1 MAKKNNN
8 RQLSLGWRELAK
20 QVQDAALSHAGFKR
34 ALKSFGISTKTSD
47 MEAYELCDLII
58 VDEKLTRLHPDMLR
72 ASLREEKLNNYFSQF
87 SIVEDKKVSDTKIH
101 EAKAL
106 LESCGYL
113 IFKSEDQ
120 MVQKLEK
127 SGYQV
132 FANEEAIRLSVC
144 ASNLVKMLMDR
155 SDLLK

>member
-8 RQLSLGWRELAK
+8 SQLSLGWREFAK
-20 QVQDAALSHAGFKR
+20 QVQDTSLSHARFKK

-58 VDEKLTRLHPDMLR
+58 VEEKLTHLHPDMLR

-87 SIVEDKKVSDTKIH
+87 SIVENKKVSDTKIH

-106 LESCGYL
+106 LESCGYQV
-113 IFKSEDQ
+113 FKNEDQ
-120 MVQKLEK
+120 MVSALSKA
-127 SGYQV
+127 GYQI
-132 FANEEAIRLSVC
+132 FSNEEAIQLSVY

>member
-1 MAKKNNN
+1 
-8 RQLSLGWRELAK
+8 
-20 QVQDAALSHAGFKR
+20 
-34 ALKSFGISTKTSD
+34 
-47 MEAYELCDLII
+47 MEAYQLCDLII
-58 VDEKLTRLHPDMLR
+58 VEEKQTHLHPDMMR
-72 ASLREEKLNNYFSQF
+72 SALREEKLKSYFSQF
-87 SIVEDKKVSDTKIH
+87 QIVENKKVSDTKIQ
-101 EAKAL
+101 EAISL

-132 FANEEAIRLSVC
+132 FNNDESFQLSVY

-155 SDLLK
+155 NDLIK

>member
-20 QVQDAALSHAGFKR
+20 QVGDASLSHARFKK

-47 MEAYELCDLII
+47 MEAYQLCDLII
-58 VDEKLTRLHPDMLR
+58 VEEKMTHLHPDMMQS
-72 ASLREEKLNNYFSQF
+72 SLREEKLNNYFSQF

-132 FANEEAIRLSVC
+132 FANEEAIQLSVY

>member
-1 MAKKNNN
+1 MAKKTSNQ
-8 RQLSLGWRELAK
+8 QLALAWRELAK
-20 QVQDAALSHAGFKR
+20 QVGDASLSHARFAK
-34 ALKSFGISTKTSD
+34 ALKSFGISTKTAD
-47 MEAYELCDLII
+47 MEAYQLCDLII
-58 VDEKLTRLHPDMLR
+58 VEEKQTHLHPDMMR
-72 ASLREEKLNNYFSQF
+72 SALREEKLKSYFSQF
-87 SIVEDKKVSDTKIH
+87 QIVENKKVSDTKIQ
-101 EAKAL
+101 EAISL

-132 FANEEAIRLSVC
+132 FNNDESFQLSVY

-155 SDLLK
+155 NDLIK